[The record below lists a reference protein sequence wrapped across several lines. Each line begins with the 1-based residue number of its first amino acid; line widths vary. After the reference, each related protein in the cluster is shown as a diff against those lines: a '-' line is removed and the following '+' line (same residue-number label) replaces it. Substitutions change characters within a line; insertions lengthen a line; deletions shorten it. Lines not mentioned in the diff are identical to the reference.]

1 MINIHRMTI
10 ILLKEWY
17 CWTREATCRSHYPSV
32 SYVWQKCGLAY
43 QKSAGFDLS
52 RGTRPVGT
60 RKWEEAGHQFC
71 KLDELAQNMI
81 LGYLFHD
88 QGVHDLDKKFHL
100 GGYSRTQAILLSGFR
115 EYEGLCLQ
123 AGIIEEG
130 CEMRPT
136 YLVGWDAIGRH
147 LGNVSAKTAQRWFR
161 ESKRKMPVRQV
172 VENGTVISRISDLD
186 EWYKKQKCP
195 QMSSDVP

>member
-1 MINIHRMTI
+1 MIDINRMAI

-17 CWTREATCRSHYPSV
+17 CWTREATCKSNYPPV
-32 SYVWQKCGLAY
+32 SYVWEKCGLAY
-43 QKSAGFDLS
+43 QQRAGFDLS
-52 RGTRPVGT
+52 RGTKPIQT

-71 KLDELAQNMI
+71 KLDSMVQDLI

-88 QGVHDLDKKFHL
+88 KDLHELSKMFDL
-100 GGYSRTQAILLSGFR
+100 GGYRKTEAVLLSGLR
-115 EYEGLCLQ
+115 EYEGLCFE

-130 CEMRPT
+130 GEMRPT

-147 LGNVSAKTAQRWFR
+147 LGNVSAKTVQRWYR
-161 ESKRKMPVRQV
+161 ESNNKMPVRQV
-172 VENGTVISRISDLD
+172 VENGTVISRRSDLD